1 MAISIKSYLQRKKAS
16 KLPDDVREY
25 IKNTGNN
32 KKAVAILNIAYNILS
47 NKEAVTIDGIKKVTD
62 IVDEVYKSEADK
74 YVEKYLCYYKLV
86 MNYLRFR
93 DKNKLSEIAQIPYAD
108 TDNQYINEEAYLC
121 HYHLIMINVPAEK
134 RNLIARDLIEV
145 ADINSD
151 LYQCFSIYRKIIIP
165 FADIGVYNN
174 EISMLV
180 NDIINSKLIS
190 GMLVSGKHLSIESA
204 EVISQKAL
212 LKVVSEDLY
221 QYETDT
227 NGFIIIQQKD
237 SNYYKKYEADFVNG
251 KYCRNKAF
259 VVSDAQKYKKMLLG
273 NNVIFQDKLC
283 YRASFSSG
291 INWSGF
297 NIEISCNTYLTKTG
311 EIKTVREKG
320 DYIRFY
326 AYGKTE
332 IFVSTR
338 GRSRPAT
345 LSDLVKIT
353 RYSFVQG
360 YIEKIIDDLSV
371 EYPFFKDFKV
381 LYRESLEY
389 QTAVI
394 PMSINDVFM
403 YHNWNEYFRDKY
415 KTAKELN
422 YNFSKMIPRVSYALI
437 KTARYVKK
445 ADIGLLYNM
454 LTQCSQIAAPD
465 KDIEKH
471 TIKGYYSEKLCG
483 LDDDIYSLLEDW
495 IMMSIKNKV
504 PISLRVKSKKKIAEK
519 HDDLMIA
526 LWEKQA
532 KRNKNVVLV
541 KEDSRFNHLREIL
554 PHEYEW
560 ITSSKRLMLE
570 SQMQRHCVWQ
580 YDKKIKADDCAIY
593 SYVAQSGIRYTI
605 EFGYASSGY
614 FIKQMQKFGNRGSDK
629 EFEENIMNFLQKK

>member
-32 KKAVAILNIAYNILS
+32 MKAVAILNIAYNLLS
-47 NKEAVTIDGIKKVTD
+47 NKEDVTIDGIKKVTD

-108 TDNQYINEEAYLC
+108 TDNQYINKEAYLC

-134 RNLIARDLIEV
+134 RNLIARDLIE
-145 ADINSD
+145 AANINSD

-165 FADIGVYNN
+165 FAHIGVYNN

-180 NDIINSKLIS
+180 NDVINSKFIS
-190 GMLVSGKHLSIESA
+190 GMLVSGKHLSIKSA
-204 EVISQKAL
+204 EVTKKVL
-212 LKVVSEDLY
+212 LKVISEDVDK
-221 QYETDT
+221 YETDT
-227 NGFIIIQQKD
+227 NGFIIIQPKD
-237 SNYYKKYEADFVNG
+237 SNYYKKYEGDFVNG

-259 VVSDAQKYKKMLLG
+259 VISDAQKYKKVLLG

-291 INWSGF
+291 TNWSGF
-297 NIEISCNTYLTKTG
+297 NIEISCNTYVTETG
-311 EIKTVREKG
+311 EIKTVRGKG
-320 DYIRFY
+320 DYFRFY

-422 YNFSKMIPRVSYALI
+422 YNFNKMIPRVSYTLI

-504 PISLRVKSKKKIAEK
+504 PISLRLKSKKKIAEK

-541 KEDSRFNHLREIL
+541 KEVSRFNHLREIL
-554 PHEYEW
+554 PPEYEW

-593 SYVAQSGIRYTI
+593 SYVAPSGIRYTI

-629 EFEENIMNFLQKK
+629 EFENNIMNLLQKK